1 MHADMAQ
8 WIDSRE
14 AEIAKIAQ
22 SAEDTASLQQHVSDI
37 VEDKAFK
44 ASPRC
49 EKFLRYVINRALS
62 GNFES
67 LKERVIGMELFGRP
81 SHYETG
87 EDAIVRVTAS
97 DVRRRLA
104 QYYSRYGTTAKF
116 HIALPAGSYIPD
128 ITRKAAEKA
137 VAVDALDPRET
148 ASQAAVASYAQTT
161 FQLDPLT
168 VRQEAVAVPALSV
181 APVLPPE
188 SELLTA
194 RIKRPLLFFGT
205 LFVVWNIALCSIFW
219 IYFSRQKVAAPVAIL
234 PWSALFHSPHT
245 TRVIT
250 ADATISNLAK
260 YTGAEIPF
268 SDYANHTYVSAT
280 SNKQAPDEDRLRNI
294 NRIGGFANPI
304 DVRTVASIARLAQA
318 NSGKIE
324 VDGAREIE
332 LSYLKGDDNFIF
344 LGSPQTNPWVTLF
357 SNQLDFQI
365 VSDKDKAGEFIRN
378 AHPRPNE
385 QPAYIPTAL
394 GWATG
399 QSFAIVAFVQNLDQS
414 GQVLLLAGL
423 SAEGSEAAGKFVT
436 DLPGLS
442 RALQQCGI
450 SPSGP
455 LEHFELLLRLNTM
468 AGSPTETN
476 VVACHIL
483 PGPSA

>member
-22 SAEDTASLQQHVSDI
+22 SAEDTAALQQHVSEI

-104 QYYSRYGTTAKF
+104 QYYSRYGTASKF

-128 ITRKAAEKA
+128 ITRKAPEKT
-137 VAVDALDPRET
+137 VPLDTRNITET
-148 ASQAAVASYAQTT
+148 PSQTVVASYTPATFELEPVGGHQETT
-161 FQLDPLT
+161 
-168 VRQEAVAVPALSV
+168 A
-181 APVLPPE
+181 APVLPAE
-188 SELLTA
+188 STHLSA
-194 RIKRPLLFFGT
+194 PVKRTWLFFGT
-205 LFVVWNIALCSIFW
+205 LFVVWNIAICSIFW
-219 IYFSRQKVAAPVAIL
+219 IYFSRQKVAPVAIL
-234 PWSALFHSPHT
+234 PWSVLFHSPHT

-280 SNKQAPDEDRLRNI
+280 TNKQAPDEDRLRNI

-304 DVRTVASIARLAQA
+304 DVRTVASIARLAQT
-318 NSGKIE
+318 NLGKIE
-324 VDGAREIE
+324 VNGAREIE

-365 VSDKDKAGEFIRN
+365 VSDKDKGGEFIRN

-385 QPAYIPTAL
+385 QPTYIPTAL

-442 RALQQCGI
+442 RTLQQCGI

-468 AGSPTETN
+468 AGSPTATN

-483 PGPSA
+483 PGSFTQQP